1 MIPILFEKTEVNF
14 DTYGIGALS
23 DVTSCVC
30 TEERNGQYECIF
42 TYPITGVR
50 YEEIQA
56 ERIVKAKAKPLGD
69 DQLFRIY
76 RMTKPIHGIVTV
88 YAQHISYDLSGV
100 AVTPFSASL
109 GPEQAMTR
117 LFTGTSFIA
126 HSDKSGSKT
135 FGPDVPQSVRAMLGG
150 TSGSVLQLWGGEY
163 KWDNFDVY
171 LQTNRGLD
179 KNVVIEYG
187 KNLTDLV
194 ADNDLSEVYS
204 QLLPY
209 ATYMD
214 EDGNRQTVT
223 GDPVPITSVITR
235 TKTLVKDFS
244 FDFDGQMTPAQVT
257 AKGQE
262 YVRENPLGY
271 ETPSLTVAFVNLQH
285 DAPYPAAAATVDLCD
300 TVTIRYTALGVD
312 VKAKIVKA
320 EYDTLNE
327 RYTRLTIGTPRAN
340 MADTVANLTDVTKI
354 VVDYPQMWQSAIAE
368 ATAMITGNNGG
379 HVVLHEGPDG
389 KPFELLVMDDED
401 ITQATKVWRWTQG
414 GLGYSTNG
422 YAGPYELA
430 ITADGKI
437 NADFIRTGRLL
448 VEDAD
453 HNVLFEADTDTD
465 QVQIAGFDVE
475 DNKLS
480 ITKSVPNTQ
489 FPGYNDRFTTYI
501 TNYQFQAFKTSYRK
515 SSNNTIYSY
524 STYENIGADEL
535 TLVDNDGQNP
545 DAPGNFRQAIIQP
558 GVLFAQGDY
567 GVVNVDTIGD
577 ATPYGFDSPM
587 IALEGDNGKTVYIS
601 GGSASI
607 GLDDGTYTK
616 TISAAGP
623 IPSTGY
629 GSRSVASDT
638 NYHTIGEI
646 QISNGGTYMVF
657 AHAAFASNN
666 GTGRRG
672 LLLSYSQNSS
682 TAIASR
688 FVINQRA
695 VDGTYT
701 NMILCGVLSLSSPT
715 KYYINAQQNSGSSM
729 TVNYSYSY
737 VRLA

>member
-1 MIPILFEKTEVNF
+1 MIPILYEKTEVDF
-14 DTYGIGALS
+14 STYGIGALA

-30 TEERNGQYECIF
+30 TEERNGQYECLF

-50 YEEIQA
+50 YDEIQA
-56 ERIVKAKAKPLGD
+56 ERIVKVKAKPLGD

-76 RMTKPIHGIVTV
+76 RISRPIHGIVTV

-117 LFTGTSFIA
+117 LFAGTSFIA

-150 TSGSVLQLWGGEY
+150 TAGSVLQQWGGEY

-171 LQTNRGLD
+171 LLTNRGLD
-179 KNVVIEYG
+179 KQVVIEYG

-204 QLLPY
+204 ELLPY

-214 EDGNRQTVT
+214 DSGTSHTVT

-244 FDFDGQMTPAQVT
+244 HDFEGQMTPAQVT

-271 ETPSLTVAFVNLQH
+271 ETPSLTVSFVNLQH

-327 RYTRLTIGTPRAN
+327 RYTKLTIGTPRAN

-389 KPFELLVMDDED
+389 KPFELLVMDNED

-430 ITADGKI
+430 ITADGRI
-437 NADFIRTGRLL
+437 NADFVSTGMITDQGGYNSWNLNTGALTITNGSVNITTKYDTTDLIKLNAILNEFQKVSSELAPEHIKHEFLAEQTNLTTATGAVTRSRTHGGYTAYRRVTYASGTSKNRYIKTDVQDSGVSLYYIL
-448 VEDAD
+448 GSDQEEDAILRASLSTTGV
-453 HNVLFEADTDTD
+453 NFLD
-465 QVQIAGFDVE
+465 QNGAYTA
-475 DNKLS
+475 K
-480 ITKSVPNTQ
+480 
-489 FPGYNDRFTTYI
+489 YN
-501 TNYQFQAFKTSYRK
+501 
-515 SSNNTIYSY
+515 
-524 STYENIGADEL
+524 
-535 TLVDNDGQNP
+535 NDGIVLNN
-545 DAPGNFRQAIIQP
+545 GN
-558 GVLFAQGDY
+558 
-567 GVVNVDTIGD
+567 
-577 ATPYGFDSPM
+577 
-587 IALEGDNGKTVYIS
+587 
-601 GGSASI
+601 
-607 GLDDGTYTK
+607 YTK
-616 TISAAGP
+616 TITADGP
-623 IPSTGY
+623 P
-629 GSRSVASDT
+629 SVATSGT
-638 NYHTIGEI
+638 TTIETGAYRTLGTI
-646 QISNGGTYMVF
+646 QFNAGVYLIMVNARFPSN
-657 AHAAFASNN
+657 A
-666 GTGRRG
+666 TGRRVV
-672 LLLSYSQNSS
+672 LLSNSS
-682 TAIASR
+682 NSGTSPTEMYMDSR
-688 FVINQRA
+688 NA
-695 VDGTYT
+695 TNGTYT
-701 NMILCGVLSLSSPT
+701 NCKFAAVRSFGDTTVM
-715 KYYINAQQNSGSSM
+715 YINAYQNSGGDQDVFYR
-729 TVNYSYSY
+729 TLAT
-737 VRLA
+737 RLA